1 MLSNQEAALLEAASI
16 VRETK
21 TLATHITFQ
30 LDFML
35 LMLNAGRTDEA
46 NDPTRPDPTR
56 PDPKRFY
63 LQSHNVP

>member
-1 MLSNQEAALLEAASI
+1 MLEAASI

-35 LMLNAGRTDEA
+35 LMLNVGRTDEA
-46 NDPTRPDPTR
+46 NECLAKLRALIG
-56 PDPKRFY
+56 K
-63 LQSHNVP
+63 VKG

>member
-35 LMLNAGRTDEA
+35 LMLNVGRTDEA
-46 NDPTRPDPTR
+46 NECLAKLRTLID
-56 PDPKRFY
+56 K
-63 LQSHNVP
+63 VKG